1 MAPRLTAFYLALALA
16 FAAIPTSVIADEEA
30 NSPKIGEVVVES
42 NEGSKKAAA
51 SVDVDKVKL
60 RRTTIFDET
69 EIKKLYKDSK
79 SQNEKLNEG
88 LPAHLN
94 PEEMDLVTLKT
105 LNVGGADLKL
115 QRDLVEA
122 LDPQPRRRLQR
133 IAEIDPDAA
142 HEMMVTMRNDHE
154 FMTGRYDRAS
164 SSGDPGRQADFTG
177 ATLGKAIE
185 NAISALQ
192 KATGSKKKEED
203 PDTK

>member
-16 FAAIPTSVIADEEA
+16 AMPNSVIADEEA

-69 EIKKLYKDSK
+69 EIKKLYKNSK

-185 NAISALQ
+185 NAIGALQ
-192 KATGSKKKEED
+192 KATGSKKKEAD